1 MSDYIIDDRMVI
13 EQESD
18 RFVDAIPEE
27 ERERILNLPHEEQ
40 LKAIDE
46 YTKKLGFYLNDPPK
60 MVHRSTMEHSV
71 LK

>member
-46 YTKKLGFYLNDPPK
+46 YTKKLGF
-60 MVHRSTMEHSV
+60 
-71 LK
+71 

>member
-13 EQESD
+13 EQEAD

-27 ERERILNLPHEEQ
+27 ERERILNLPHQEQ

-46 YTKKLGFYLNDPPK
+46 YTKKLGF
-60 MVHRSTMEHSV
+60 
-71 LK
+71 